1 MVAAENSLPSVKR
14 EVVFSSIDDIVN
26 IRCIISPNSLVM
38 PLTPEVLTYLQDD
51 GTLVLP
57 EGSQPEMTYERGPMP
72 EEPAQDWDHCE
83 TSGSVVEVCV
93 GAKRAPT
100 LVSVHDM

>member
-1 MVAAENSLPSVKR
+1 
-14 EVVFSSIDDIVN
+14 
-26 IRCIISPNSLVM
+26 M

-72 EEPAQDWDHCE
+72 EEEPAQDWDHCE

-93 GAKRAPT
+93 GKQGT
-100 LVSVHDM
+100 NFY